1 MATLPD
7 YFDPHSQLARHWDRT
22 LAEFAA
28 PQSPPIDPVLAER
41 HTIHA
46 GLLAAIVDS
55 WWNGNSRGAR
65 DSDYPM
71 RAAQRREDGSY
82 LGDRLGDRYL
92 GHNIAAIAVDASGR
106 VRDLDFNHNALYD
119 SSVQHAEARLVR
131 RLFDLDGL
139 DARDGATGDDGRRR
153 TSLDGITIFTSLES
167 CAQCAGIMAL
177 ARLPQVF
184 YLQPDP
190 GQYLVAQLLHRLSDT
205 PVALHLP
212 ASAFGFPA
220 FDQLTTAYA
229 SFRQSL
235 AKGAFF
241 WRSTTEPSHMDRTP
255 AVTSF
260 LCTDAAR
267 EIYRQAASDFAGMT
281 CRFPDA
287 RPGRA
292 GESTPSPGEAGDDGS
307 RCDVLSNAEVLS
319 DARRF
324 LDYATRSARRGTPH
338 FN

>member
-1 MATLPD
+1 MAKLPD
-7 YFDPHSQLARHWDRT
+7 YFDPRSQLARHWDRT
-22 LAEFAA
+22 LADFAA
-28 PQSPPIDPVLAER
+28 PESPCIEPEMAER

-65 DSDYPM
+65 DADYPS
-71 RAAQRREDGSY
+71 RAAQRRDDGTY

-92 GHNIAAIAVDASGR
+92 GHNIAAIAVDATGR

-119 SSVQHAEARLVR
+119 SSIQHAEARLLR
-131 RLFDLDGL
+131 RLFDLD
-139 DARDGATGDDGRRR
+139 A
-153 TSLDGITIFTSLES
+153 LDGLGADGDGGPRQTGLGGVTIFTSLES

-177 ARLPQVF
+177 ARLPKVF

-190 GQYLVAQLLHRLSDT
+190 GQYLIAQLLHHLSDT
-205 PVALHLP
+205 RVALHLP

-220 FDQLTTAYA
+220 FGQLSTAYGT
-229 SFRQSL
+229 FRESL
-235 AKGAFF
+235 AQGDYF
-241 WRSTTEPSHMDRTP
+241 WRSTTDPALVDRAP

-267 EIYRQAASDFAGMT
+267 QIYRQAATDFEQMS

-287 RPGRA
+287 RPGQV
-292 GESTPSPGEAGDDGS
+292 DGL
-307 RCDVLSNAEVLS
+307 LSNQEVLA